1 VDGRLVVVIGI
12 DGIELIDVACV
23 TSGFEHANR
32 LGARPAYHVVL
43 ATPAGRGVRTDTDG
57 NCAARGDS
65 TRSSARSTPSSSL
78 AGWATTPPPPTH
90 G

>member
-1 VDGRLVVVIGI
+1 MDGRLVVVVGY

-32 LGARPAYHVVL
+32 LGAHPAYQVVL
-43 ATPAGRGVRTDTDG
+43 ATPAGRPVRSDSG
-57 NCAARGDS
+57 LELRGRADS
-65 TRSSARSTPSSSL
+65 TGSSTGSTPSSSP
-78 AGWATTPPPPTH
+78 AGWVTPPPPIR